1 VPVTPTYARDIVSRV
16 NEHRGGTLVVVGHSN
31 TTRDVLRAFG
41 FGDAPEIPE
50 TDYDNLFILTFGPS
64 TASRLLTLKY

>member
-1 VPVTPTYARDIVSRV
+1 VTCTPTYARDIVARV
-16 NEHRGGTLVVVGHSN
+16 HKQRGGTVVVVGHSD

-41 FGDAPEIPE
+41 FSDAPEIPE

-64 TASRLLTLKY
+64 TASRLLSLKY